1 MNERARRPRILVVDD
16 VEEDRVYLSAI
27 LSKAGY
33 EVRSVSD
40 AEEGLKEARQGRPAL
55 VVMDV
60 QLPGISGLEATRRLK
75 MDPLTA
81 RMPVIVVSAH
91 DLNRKES
98 REANYDAVLRK
109 PVGEEDLLAMVAGL
123 LG

>member
-1 MNERARRPRILVVDD
+1 MNEGVRGPLILVVDD

-27 LSKAGY
+27 LTKAGY
-33 EVRSVSD
+33 EVRSVGD
-40 AEEGLKEARQGRPAL
+40 AEAGLKEARQGQPRPAL

-81 RMPVIVVSAH
+81 RMPVVVVSAH

-98 REANYDAVLRK
+98 RDANYDAVLRK
-109 PVGEEDLLAMVAGL
+109 PVGEEDL
-123 LG
+123 